1 MSKRVKVN
9 VKVCGITRRE
19 DAISSLELGAAA
31 IGINI
36 YPPSPRFVS
45 LESAKELLEIIPPG
59 KRVMV
64 DVAPTPKDLQK
75 RLALGFDFFQ
85 IHFPLFT
92 LEVTI
97 AEWSSMVSP
106 ERLWLV
112 PRLPEGESFP
122 ETILEFANT
131 FLVHAPSGKLFGG
144 AGKTG
149 NWKAFNTLKNK
160 CPQKTWILAG
170 GLNPENIKKAIPK
183 SGTRYIDISSGVESS
198 PGIKDKEKINKLFQN
213 LKSL

>member
-19 DAISSLELGAAA
+19 DAIASLELGAAA

-97 AEWSSMVSP
+97 A
-106 ERLWLV
+106 
-112 PRLPEGESFP
+112 
-122 ETILEFANT
+122 
-131 FLVHAPSGKLFGG
+131 
-144 AGKTG
+144 
-149 NWKAFNTLKNK
+149 
-160 CPQKTWILAG
+160 
-170 GLNPENIKKAIPK
+170 
-183 SGTRYIDISSGVESS
+183 GVVEY
-198 PGIKDKEKINKLFQN
+198 G
-213 LKSL
+213 